1 MVKPHRL
8 LKEVLMSE
16 IKAVLFDLDGTLLP
30 LDQDVFAKKYFN
42 YLTETVAPHFADA
55 KKIIKIMLAGMDAMV
70 KNDGSKTNKE
80 VFFETAEK
88 LGGKDLCKEP
98 LLFGYYDG
106 LYLKLKD
113 DCRPTAASKKV
124 VSLCKNAGLRTVLA
138 TNPVFPAA
146 ATIKRMGWAGLS
158 PDDFEFITAFENSRF
173 CKPNIKYYEEILGKL
188 GLSAE
193 ECLMVGNDV
202 DEDMTAKQLGIKVFL
217 LSDCIVNREN
227 KDVSEYP
234 RGGFAALEEFLKK
247 EEII

>member
-1 MVKPHRL
+1 
-8 LKEVLMSE
+8 MSE

-30 LDQDVFAKKYFN
+30 LDQDIFAKNYFS
-42 YLTETVAPHFADA
+42 YLTETVLPHFADA
-55 KKIIKIMLAGMDAMV
+55 KKVIKIMLAGMDAMV

-80 VFFETAEK
+80 VFFETAAAM
-88 LGGKDLCKEP
+88 GGESLCKEP

-106 LYLKLKD
+106 LYLKLKA
-113 DCRPTAASKKV
+113 DCRPTADSKKI

-138 TNPVFPAA
+138 TNPIFPAE
-146 ATIKRMGWAGLS
+146 ATIKRMGWTGLS

-202 DEDMTAKQLGIKVFL
+202 DEDMIAKKLGMKVFL

-227 KDVSEYP
+227 KDISEYP
-234 RGGFAALEEFLKK
+234 NGSFAELEEFLKK

>member
-1 MVKPHRL
+1 
-8 LKEVLMSE
+8 MSE

-30 LDQDVFAKKYFN
+30 LDQDIFAKNYFS
-42 YLTETVAPHFADA
+42 YLTETVLPHFADA
-55 KKIIKIMLAGMDAMV
+55 KKVIKIMLAGMDAMV

-80 VFFETAEK
+80 VFFETAEAM
-88 LGGKDLCKEP
+88 GGEALCKEP

-106 LYLKLKD
+106 LYLKLKA
-113 DCRPTAASKKV
+113 DCRPTDNSKKI
-124 VSLCKNAGLRTVLA
+124 VSLCKNTGLRTVLA
-138 TNPVFPAA
+138 TNPIFPRT
-146 ATIKRMGWAGLS
+146 ATVKRMGWTGLS

-173 CKPNIKYYEEILGKL
+173 CKPNIKYYEEILEKL

-202 DEDMTAKQLGIKVFL
+202 DEDMIAKVLGMKVFL

-227 KDVSEYP
+227 KDISEYP
-234 RGGFAALEEFLKK
+234 NGSFAELEEFLKK

>member
-1 MVKPHRL
+1 
-8 LKEVLMSE
+8 MSE

-30 LDQDVFAKKYFN
+30 LDQDIFAKNYFS
-42 YLTETVAPHFADA
+42 YLTETVLPHFADA
-55 KKIIKIMLAGMDAMV
+55 KKVIKIMLAGMDAMV
-70 KNDGSKTNKE
+70 KNDGSKINKE
-80 VFFETAEK
+80 VFFETAEAM
-88 LGGKDLCKEP
+88 GGEDLCKEP

-106 LYLKLKD
+106 LYLKLKA
-113 DCRPTAASKKV
+113 DCRPTADSKKI
-124 VSLCKNAGLRTVLA
+124 VSLCKNTGLRTVLA
-138 TNPVFPAA
+138 TNPIFPRT
-146 ATIKRMGWAGLS
+146 ATVKRMGWTGLS

-202 DEDMTAKQLGIKVFL
+202 DEDMIAKKLGMKVFL

-227 KDVSEYP
+227 KDISEYP
-234 RGGFAALEEFLKK
+234 NGSFAELEEFLKK

>member
-1 MVKPHRL
+1 
-8 LKEVLMSE
+8 MSE

-138 TNPVFPAA
+138 TNPVFPRIALDVRLSW
-146 ATIKRMGWAGLS
+146 IGLT
-158 PDDFEFITAFENSRF
+158 DRDFEHITDYENSSF
-173 CKPNIKYYEEILGKL
+173 CKPDTGYYREILSTVGK
-188 GLSAE
+188 E
-193 ECLMVGNDV
+193 PQNCIMIGNNV
-202 DEDMTAKQLGIKVFL
+202 CEDMAAAGLGIKCFL
-217 LSDCIVNREN
+217 VTDFLENPDGSDIEGYTHRSVDEMF
-227 KDVSEYP
+227 
-234 RGGFAALEEFLKK
+234 GILEQGAGCVK
-247 EEII
+247 